1 LGEIFLLVRL
11 FFFRQFNQESI
22 QAPRRCGVML
32 VFAAEVQIEAQ
43 PLLAGILVLMSDTLA
58 D

>member
-1 LGEIFLLVRL
+1 
-11 FFFRQFNQESI
+11 
-22 QAPRRCGVML
+22 ML
-32 VFAAEVQIEAQ
+32 VFAAEVHIEAQ